1 MSNHVNLN
9 MGAKPLSKK
18 MGSYPIE
25 VERYRPVKSKL
36 LLGIFIGFW
45 IGLWIGYTPYII
57 HQMQSI

>member
-1 MSNHVNLN
+1 

-36 LLGIFIGFW
+36 LLGIFIGLW

-57 HQMQSI
+57 HQMQWL